1 MAGKT
6 EGQSVQTRGE
16 TCIGDDGGYD
26 GSFCKVVGCLG

>member
-26 GSFCKVVGCLG
+26 VEVFAR